1 MFVVRNKFSAAE
13 WVDLQVTALW
23 VLIRVA
29 SADGAL
35 TTNEWKEI
43 LVILKNFSTADTL
56 IGQLTRSITYA
67 ELPKLQGFTS
77 NFRKRVP
84 AVRAM
89 LLERLG
95 AADYGLFVAGVMAM
109 AVEVARLEGRT
120 DPGLTA
126 HISLEEQDVLL
137 KLAAELS

>member
-1 MFVVRNKFSAAE
+1 M
-13 WVDLQVTALW
+13 QVTALW

>member
-1 MFVVRNKFSAAE
+1 MRNKFSAAE